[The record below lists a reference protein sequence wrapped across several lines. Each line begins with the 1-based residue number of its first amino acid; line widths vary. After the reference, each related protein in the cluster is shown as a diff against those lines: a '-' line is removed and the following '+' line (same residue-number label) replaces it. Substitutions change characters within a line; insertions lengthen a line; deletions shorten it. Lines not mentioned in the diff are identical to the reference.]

1 MLSARRSEQTGL
13 VLLLV
18 LLGPGPA
25 YVHAQAPPAAAA
37 PPAGS
42 GVSDKSSKRIGA
54 VVDMLKDL
62 LTSIEN
68 EEKSEAQNFKCY
80 VEWCDT
86 TIEAKKTEIDEAGM
100 TLENNRVAVQQ
111 HGAKIATL
119 QYQVDKAKEEVT
131 ETADAIQQADSM
143 REEENAKYAKERAM
157 NMQSQK
163 QIETALK
170 IVNKVHQ
177 VGGFL
182 QGGVIQQT
190 QLNAPGESS
199 FVVGVFQS
207 LEANLKRNQDKADA
221 NEEKA
226 QKSYDNMKSIKTA
239 QLTALNGQIQK
250 KNIALTESNQK
261 KTQAQNDIETITS
274 AMQEDK
280 VYLDETTASCE
291 DKKTEWQV
299 RSEDRAKE
307 KSAIREAISFL
318 TISFKEKEQKLL
330 LLQQQQQTK
339 EADES
344 GIEGDVSFLQTSSST
359 DALGG
364 ASAMLDTADAE
375 LSVLTSRVNSA
386 AKADIFENVKKTI
399 TDLIGVLQ
407 VEGKEEKEKN
417 GWCKAELAK
426 KDTEKK
432 DTEDNVAN
440 LEATIESKSNE
451 VSMLVKEVGEIKTM
465 MEESKKA
472 DETAAKLR
480 KDQKAIYDTGTKDR
494 KLAMKV
500 LKEAATVLGKFY
512 ESQDKTFL
520 QAGHGKQAPP
530 KTWDKGT
537 RKTGEGNVVL
547 AMLDKI
553 VSDVQLEQKEAEKDE
568 NEQAKA
574 FEEHMVNS
582 RKEYDDRMEEITA
595 RVTRRAKLEVQV
607 NNGKETRDQGTDK
620 LTAVNGQLQG
630 LHADCDELIKN
641 FEERTKAR
649 DFEIAQLR
657 DVIDILAGSQV
668 AARTGFLQQQAN
680 AVNDK
685 ELGQLQDMSR
695 TIDDLELKAR
705 HMVN

>member
-1 MLSARRSEQTGL
+1 MPPARRSEQIGL
-13 VLLLV
+13 VLLLL
-18 LLGPGPA
+18 LLGPGH
-25 YVHAQAPPAAAA
+25 YVHAQAPPAMLQAQQA
-37 PPAGS
+37 PGS
-42 GVSDKSSKRIGA
+42 GVSEKSGKRIGA

-62 LTSIEN
+62 LTSIET
-68 EEKSEAQNFKCY
+68 EEKAEAGNFKCF
-80 VEWCDT
+80 VQWCDT
-86 TIEAKKTEIDEAGM
+86 TIEAKKSEIDEAGM

-111 HGAKIATL
+111 YGAKIATL
-119 QYQVDKAKEEVT
+119 SYQVDKAKEEVV
-131 ETADAIQQADSM
+131 ETTDALQQAESM
-143 REEENAKYAKERAM
+143 RTEENAKYAKERAM

-170 IVNKVHQ
+170 IVNQVHA

-207 LEANLKRNQDKADA
+207 LEANLKRNQEKADA
-221 NEEKA
+221 NEDKA
-226 QKSYDNMKSIKTA
+226 QKSYDNMNKIKTA
-239 QLTALNGQIQK
+239 QLTALNEQIQK
-250 KNIALTESNQK
+250 KNIALTEASQK
-261 KTQAQNDIETITS
+261 KTQATNDIETITS
-274 AMQEDK
+274 ALQEDK
-280 VYLDETTASCE
+280 IYLDETTASCE

-318 TISFKEKEQKLL
+318 VISFKEKENQEQKLL
-330 LLQQQQQTK
+330 LLQQQQQNR
-339 EADES
+339 DES
-344 GIEGDVSFLQTSSST
+344 DMEGDLSFVQTSST
-359 DALGG
+359 DSMSG
-364 ASAMLDTADAE
+364 ASSMLDTADAE

-386 AKADIFENVKKTI
+386 AKADLFESVKKTI
-399 TDLIGVLQ
+399 NDLIGVLQ

-432 DTEDNVAN
+432 DTEDNIAN

-451 VSMLVKEVGEIKTM
+451 VAMLVKEVTEIKTM

-472 DETAAKLR
+472 DETAGKLR
-480 KDQKAIYDTGTKDR
+480 KDQKKIYDAGTKDR

-500 LKEAATVLGKFY
+500 LKEAYTVLQKFY
-512 ESQDKTFL
+512 ESQDKTFM
-520 QAGHGKQAPP
+520 QVGGKKQDPP
-530 KTWDKGT
+530 KTWDKGS

-553 VSDVQLEQKEAEKDE
+553 VGDVQLEQKEAEKDE

-574 FEEHMVNS
+574 FEEHMTNS

-607 NNGKETRDQGTDK
+607 NNNKETRDQFNDK
-620 LTAVNGQLQG
+620 LGSVNGQIKG
-630 LHADCDELIKN
+630 LHADRDELIKN

-657 DVIDILAGSQV
+657 DVIDILRDLKSQLEQ
-668 AARTGFLQQQAN
+668 ASCSSRPTLSTTG
-680 AVNDK
+680 
-685 ELGQLQDMSR
+685 
-695 TIDDLELKAR
+695 
-705 HMVN
+705 